1 MLIGQ
6 HTVSNGDT
14 MPDLK
19 SRDFTDLWAFVRV
32 VEAGS
37 FSAAARQTGT
47 TKASVSKAVAR
58 LEGALQ
64 VKLLN
69 RSTRRIG
76 LSEAGRDIHRHAL
89 RIVDEARAI
98 ESMAAGLTAGPA
110 GTLRVTTSMAFGN
123 AQLAA
128 LLPAFMRRYP
138 DVRVSLTLTDRH
150 VDLVEEGIDVAL
162 RLSSDIGLTS
172 AVARSVAPLRYVL
185 AAAPT
190 YIAECGLPPDLAAL
204 QTHRCLMFA
213 DAGPGANWRFDDTG
227 TPLQITPLRALVIN
241 SSQALREAMLGGAG
255 IALLPTFVVGDDILA
270 GRAVH
275 ILPASNPV
283 GMFGSHVLA
292 VYRENRFLPQKVRVF
307 IDYLL
312 ETLGTLPR
320 WDAFLRAAH
329 RDDGAQDDTSPLS

>member
-1 MLIGQ
+1 
-6 HTVSNGDT
+6 
-14 MPDLK
+14 
-19 SRDFTDLWAFVRV
+19 
-32 VEAGS
+32 
-37 FSAAARQTGT
+37 
-47 TKASVSKAVAR
+47 
-58 LEGALQ
+58 
-64 VKLLN
+64 
-69 RSTRRIG
+69 
-76 LSEAGRDIHRHAL
+76 
-89 RIVDEARAI
+89 
-98 ESMAAGLTAGPA
+98 
-110 GTLRVTTSMAFGN
+110 
-123 AQLAA
+123 
-128 LLPAFMRRYP
+128 
-138 DVRVSLTLTDRH
+138 
-150 VDLVEEGIDVAL
+150 
-162 RLSSDIGLTS
+162 
-172 AVARSVAPLRYVL
+172 VL
-185 AAAPT
+185 AAAPA
-190 YIAECGLPPDLAAL
+190 YMAECGLPPDLAAL

-312 ETLGTLPR
+312 ETLGTLPP